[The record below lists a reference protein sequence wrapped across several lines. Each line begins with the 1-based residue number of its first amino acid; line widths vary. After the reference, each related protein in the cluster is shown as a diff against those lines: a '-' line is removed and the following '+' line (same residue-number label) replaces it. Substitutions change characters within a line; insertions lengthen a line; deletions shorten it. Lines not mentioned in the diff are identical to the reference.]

1 MFQKLRRV
9 VSAFKQEIKLYQ
21 LVLHDKRVP
30 KRAKW
35 LLSLA
40 LVYLL
45 SPIDLIPDF
54 IPILGYL
61 DDVVIVP
68 ALVYL
73 ALKFVPK
80 EVIVECRAKIAA
92 DTQTSSVSR

>member
-1 MFQKLRRV
+1 MFQKLRAAG
-9 VSAFKQEIKLYQ
+9 SAFKQEIRVYQ
-21 LVLHDKRVP
+21 LVLHDERVP
-30 KRAKW
+30 KPAKW
-35 LLSLA
+35 LLGLA
-40 LVYLL
+40 FAYLV

-68 ALVYL
+68 ALVIL

-80 EVIVECRAKIAA
+80 EVITECRAKVAA
-92 DTQTSSVSR
+92 ERN

>member
-1 MFQKLRRV
+1 MFQKPRAV
-9 VSAFKQEIKLYQ
+9 GSAFKQEIRVYQ
-21 LVLHDKRVP
+21 LVLHDERVP

-35 LLSLA
+35 LLGIALA
-40 LVYLL
+40 YLV

-68 ALVYL
+68 ALVLL
-73 ALKFVPK
+73 ARKFIPK
-80 EVIVECRAKIAA
+80 EVIVECRAKVAA
-92 DTQTSSVSR
+92 DSN

>member
-1 MFQKLRRV
+1 MFQKLRTV
-9 VSAFKQEIKLYQ
+9 GSAFKQEIRVYQ
-21 LVLHDKRVP
+21 LVLHDERVP

-35 LLSLA
+35 LLGLA
-40 LVYLL
+40 LAYLA

-68 ALVYL
+68 TLVIL
-73 ALKFVPK
+73 ALKCVPK
-80 EVIVECRAKIAA
+80 EVIVECRSKVAA
-92 DTQTSSVSR
+92 DSN